1 MATIQNFVKSLYLES
16 SIFCSYNTF
25 KVN

>member
-16 SIFCSYNTF
+16 SIFCSYNKF